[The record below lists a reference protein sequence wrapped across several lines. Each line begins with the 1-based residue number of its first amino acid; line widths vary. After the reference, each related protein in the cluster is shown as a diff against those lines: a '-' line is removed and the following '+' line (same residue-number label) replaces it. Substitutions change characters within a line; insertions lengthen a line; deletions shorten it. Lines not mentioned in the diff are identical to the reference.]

1 MFNKKDKIINICIYV
16 LFTIALIFV
25 VSQKQS
31 YHIDGFYSYNLANSK
46 HSIIVNLD
54 EKTRYE
60 PAEFPFNEY
69 LTVNQNNR
77 FDYENVWDR
86 QTGDVHP
93 PLYYVLLHTISSFFP
108 NTFSKW
114 LSCSINIVALL
125 IILFFVQKIIK
136 QLTDNKYIF
145 YLVTLSFVL
154 TTGILDSVALCRMY
168 VLAMMWTTI
177 GTYLYL
183 KQVEKDE
190 GIKFYLPIMIIT
202 YLGALTH
209 YYVIAYF
216 VLLAIVY
223 GIYLLVNKKYKSV
236 GLFCGSMAVAGIG
249 SIATFPAMLDH
260 IFFGYRGTEAVDNLL
275 DLGTYVKRVTSF
287 FSNISNELFGNEM
300 LYILILLIVMVIIR
314 FVMNKRINS
323 NKVQKYIFLI
333 IPTVVYF
340 ILVSK
345 IAAYI
350 NERYISIIYP
360 MIIIWVYC
368 LLYDSINVII
378 SNKYNK
384 LTSLLL
390 LLIIVF
396 FGFYHSEWTYLY
408 RDTKELNE
416 ASIKYK
422 DTDCICIYDGNQT
435 EILNNCVELM
445 NYNSLTILNEE
456 DINNIN
462 KYIKTDDVV
471 VKILNTNDGCL
482 EKILEQLPN
491 YSSCDL
497 LGSARNGSSYHL
509 Y

>member
-1 MFNKKDKIINICIYV
+1 MLNKKDRVFNICIYV

-31 YHIDGFYSYNLANSK
+31 YHIDGFYSYNLANSH
-46 HSIIVNLD
+46 HSISINLD

-60 PAEFPFNEY
+60 PAELPFNEY
-69 LTVNQNNR
+69 LTVNESNR
-77 FDYENVWDR
+77 FDYINVWDR
-86 QTGDVHP
+86 QAGDVHP

-114 LSCSINIVALL
+114 YSCSINIVALL

-177 GTYLYL
+177 GSYLYL
-183 KQVEKDE
+183 IQVEKDE
-190 GIKFYLPIMIIT
+190 GFKFYLSITIIT

-209 YYVIAYF
+209 YYVVAYF

-223 GIYLLVNKKYKSV
+223 GIYLLIEKKYKSV

-249 SIATFPAMLDH
+249 SIATFPAMLNH
-260 IFFGYRGTEAVDNLL
+260 IFSGYRGTEAVDNLL
-275 DLGTYVKRVTSF
+275 DIGTYVKRFISF

-300 LYILILLIVMVIIR
+300 LYVFILLFVLLVIR
-314 FVMNKRINS
+314 LVKNKHLDSI
-323 NKVQKYIFLI
+323 KVKKYVLLI
-333 IPTVVYF
+333 IPAVVYF
-340 ILVSK
+340 VLVSK

-368 LLYDSINVII
+368 LLFDSINEMVP
-378 SNKYNK
+378 NKYSK
-384 LTSLLL
+384 LVSSLM
-390 LLIIVF
+390 LIVIVF

-416 ASIKYK
+416 ESIKYK
-422 DTDCICIYDGNQT
+422 DVDCVCIYDGNQT

-445 NYNSLTILNEE
+445 NYNSLTVLKEE
-456 DINNIN
+456 DINNIKN
-462 KYIKTDDVV
+462 YIKTDDVII
-471 VKILNTNDGCL
+471 KILNTNDGCL
-482 EKILEQLPN
+482 EKIIEQLPN
-491 YSSCDL
+491 YSNCEL